1 MGKSPGKWIKSVLFG
16 KKASRSGL
24 LKGQYTS
31 SKAGKEK
38 ETRIS
43 AKEPSADL
51 PADPPLVSDLTAGH
65 VVRNGGNLV
74 PNNGATTN
82 LSHEGDALV
91 PDIQDAQKQLT
102 DEFGAPDDP
111 NRIRLEEAATK
122 VQATF
127 RGYLARRAFRALRG
141 IIRLQALI
149 RGHLVRRQAVATLRC
164 MQSIVR
170 FQALVRG
177 HRLKLSDARCGGH
190 GKNQIRKPQDT
201 KSLSFGKANAPSLT
215 DKLQANA
222 FVRKLLRSSPSAKP
236 LRLQYALEEPNSA
249 WNWLERWSSSRFWPP
264 LRPAKKNADLKAQ
277 TRPGGSRNAETEPS
291 RSKRII
297 RRGSTSH
304 VDNGSTSFNSETEK
318 PRRNLRK
325 VASHPVEQGQEHSPN
340 EFEKAKRNLRKVSN
354 PMVESTDR
362 LEVEAEKPR
371 RSLRKASTSPV
382 TANADKGAFE
392 SFEKVKDMT
401 VETLEI
407 TKDTRVKPS
416 ENMEDI
422 EVRSS
427 EKMKDVA
434 VEVAKELDTE
444 DSLPTK
450 HLTVEV
456 PVDVMHED
464 EAVVEL
470 PFAESVEKEKST
482 SVANGGLLSKEDN
495 TGNENHKTSRRRSSL
510 SGKQEN
516 QENGLQKT
524 PTLPSYMATTESAK
538 AKLRG
543 QCSPRFGQE
552 GVENNGFTRRH
563 SLPSSA
569 NGKLSSVSP
578 RTQRPVQASGKV
590 IKNDRSL
597 LSSRDGSEKLI
608 QAEWRR

>member
-24 LKGQYTS
+24 SKGQYTS
-31 SKAGKEK
+31 SKTGKEK
-38 ETRIS
+38 ETWIS

-51 PADPPLVSDLTAGH
+51 PVDPPLESELTAGH
-65 VVRNGGNLV
+65 MIRNGGTMV
-74 PNNGATTN
+74 PNNETTTN
-82 LSHEGDALV
+82 LSHEGDALL
-91 PDIQDAQKQLT
+91 PGIQGAQKQLT
-102 DEFGAPDDP
+102 DEFGALDDP
-111 NRIRLEEAATK
+111 NRIRLEQAATK

-164 MQSIVR
+164 MQNIVR
-170 FQALVRG
+170 FQSLVRV
-177 HRLKLSDARCGGH
+177 HRIKLSDASRVVH
-190 GKNQIRKPQDT
+190 GKNRIRKPQDT
-201 KSLSFGKANAPSLT
+201 KSLSSGKVNASSFT

-236 LRLQYALEEPNSA
+236 LQLQYTLEEPNSA
-249 WNWLERWSSSRFWPP
+249 WNWLERWSSSRFWEP
-264 LRPAKKNADLKAQ
+264 LPPAKKNVDLKAQ
-277 TRPGGSRNAETEPS
+277 TRPGGFRNAETEPS

-304 VDNGSTSFNSETEK
+304 VDNGSTNFNSETEK

-325 VASHPVEQGQEHSPN
+325 VASHPVEQGKEHSPN
-340 EFEKAKRNLRKVSN
+340 DFEKVKRNLRKVSN

-362 LEVEAEKPR
+362 LEIEAEKPR
-371 RSLRKASTSPV
+371 RSLRKASTSPATV
-382 TANADKGAFE
+382 NADKGACE
-392 SFEKVKDMT
+392 SSEKVKDMT
-401 VETLEI
+401 VETSEK
-407 TKDTRVKPS
+407 TKDTRVEPS

-422 EVRSS
+422 EVGSS

-434 VEVAKELDTE
+434 VEVAKEPDTE
-444 DSLPTK
+444 DSLPMK
-450 HLTVEV
+450 HLIIEV
-456 PVDVMHED
+456 PFDVMHED
-464 EAVVEL
+464 ESVVEL
-470 PFAESVEKEKST
+470 PSAESVEKEKT
-482 SVANGGLLSKEDN
+482 TVANGVLQSKEDN
-495 TGNENHKTSRRRSSL
+495 TGNENHKISRRRSSL
-510 SGKQEN
+510 SGKQES

-524 PTLPSYMATTESAK
+524 PTFPSYMATTESAK

-552 GVENNGFTRRH
+552 GADNNGFTRRH